1 MNRKFLP
8 TLIIIALVSLSA
20 GKAGAEP
27 LTGLDIAS
35 MSNVSNISPSPDG
48 NRVVYVHTT
57 RTFDEDA
64 EYSADDEKAGWTLD
78 TQIWMV
84 NVANGEPIQL
94 TFGDERAGQP
104 HFSPD
109 GGRLAFIRSQ
119 DEKTRLHILNLG
131 GGEAKVVDTG
141 DIEPGSYAWSP
152 DGEHFAFIAEAPRS
166 AEEKERNWASGGAI
180 DWNERWKN
188 QHLWTVPVDGGDPRQ
203 VTTDDMNIASFS
215 WSPDGA
221 NFLVS
226 TSVSSDP
233 YYSFSLRTPRI
244 LSAEDGGVV
253 KTLLASP
260 TAIGTMAW
268 SPDSQLVAFAYA
280 DGGLSLLNS
289 LAVHEASG
297 DGQWNAVASL
307 DPTIG
312 GFFFD
317 ADSKSLIAHIIERT
331 DSSLYRLSTD
341 GERVD
346 RIGQPG
352 RVLSGAIVPS
362 RDRRLFTAA
371 SSTTSEPPDPT
382 VISLKGLKTDVV
394 ASANPQV
401 ADWELGTQEVVSWK
415 SPEGQTIEGV
425 LFRAPMNMGDE
436 PGPLLVL
443 PHGGPDSVTTK
454 SFSSWAHYFASQG
467 LSVLRPNYRG
477 GLGYG
482 FEFYAEN
489 RGRLGEIEFM
499 DIEAGV
505 DSLINDGVA
514 DADQLFYGG
523 WSWGGYLTA
532 WTIGHTNRYQAAVAG
547 AAVVDTVNQY
557 VMSDINHGVAAEWE
571 YTAIPWENF
580 ERFDAANPMRF
591 LHRAETPTLI
601 IHGQSDDRVPFPQG
615 QTLYRALSDSG
626 VEVEMLAYPREPH
639 GFREP
644 AHTRHML
651 EAWAEWYESHG
662 LGD

>member
-1 MNRKFLP
+1 MKLKFLVKF
-8 TLIIIALVSLSA
+8 LAIATVSLSA
-20 GKAGAEP
+20 TAADSDR
-27 LTGLDIAS
+27 LTGLDVAS
-35 MSNVSNISPSPDG
+35 MSDVSSVSPSPDG
-48 NRVVYVHTT
+48 NRVVYVRTT
-57 RTFDEDA
+57 RVFDDEA
-64 EYSADDEKAGWTLD
+64 EFAADDEKAGWTLD
-78 TQIWMV
+78 TQVWMV
-84 NVANGEPIQL
+84 NVGDDDAVQL
-94 TFGDERAGQP
+94 TFGEERASQP
-104 HFSPD
+104 HFSP
-109 GGRLAFIRSQ
+109 GGDRLAFLRNK
-119 DEKTRLHILNLG
+119 DDKARLFILNLR
-131 GGEAKVVDTG
+131 GGEAQAIDTG
-141 DIEPGSYAWSP
+141 DVEPGSYAWSP
-152 DGEHFAFIAEAPRS
+152 DGKQFAFTAEAPKS
-166 AEEKERNWASGGAI
+166 SEEKELDWASGGAI
-180 DWNERWKN
+180 DWNRRWRN
-188 QHLWTVPVDGGDPRQ
+188 QHLWTVSVDGGDPRQ
-203 VTTDDMNIASFS
+203 VSADDMNIASFS

-233 YYSFSLRTPRI
+233 YYSFSLRTPRV
-244 LSAEDGGVV
+244 LSADSGDVL

-260 TAIGTMAW
+260 TAIGNMAW
-268 SPDSQLVAFAYA
+268 SPDSRLVAFAYA

-289 LAVHEASG
+289 LAVHEVEG

-317 ADSKSLIAHIIERT
+317 RDSKSLIAHIIERT
-331 DSSLYRLSTD
+331 DSSLYRLSID
-341 GERVD
+341 GKRVD

-352 RVLSGAIVPS
+352 RVLSGAMVPS
-362 RDRRLFTAA
+362 SDRRLFTAV
-371 SSTTSEPPDPT
+371 SSTTNEPPDPT
-382 VISLKGLKTDVV
+382 VITLKGLKTDVV
-394 ASANPQV
+394 VRVNPQIANWGLGKQAVV
-401 ADWELGTQEVVSWK
+401 AWK
-415 SPEGQTIEGV
+415 NPEGQTIEGV
-425 LFRAPMNMGDE
+425 LFRAPMSMDGA

-454 SFSSWAHYFASQG
+454 SFSSWAHYFASRG

-482 FEFYAEN
+482 FEFYAAN

-505 DSLINDGVA
+505 DSLIDDGIA
-514 DADQLFYGG
+514 DPDQLFYGG

-557 VMSDINHGVAAEWE
+557 VVSDINHGVAAEWE
-571 YTAIPWENF
+571 YTTIPWENF

-591 LHRAETPTLI
+591 LHQAETPTLI

-615 QTLYRALSDSG
+615 LTLYRALSDSG

-639 GFREP
+639 GFSEP

-651 EAWAEWYESHG
+651 EAWAAWYESHG